1 MSEDNGNGTE
11 DVEKMEQEKKLKHLR
26 KVRGGHRGY
35 ATKLIKTSED
45 WLQAVSTTGDK
56 SPVIATDLRTNR
68 ELLKEK
74 LVELKGFDQQILEL
88 IDDETEYGAELIE
101 AGESNR
107 RISRVIVAT
116 EEYLEDTKSVTSVKT
131 EVSES
136 REQKVRNESSGKFN
150 PVRLPRLDFPTFNGD
165 PLQWKPFWDTFE
177 CIVDKDDSIDDMMKF
192 TYLRQKLEG
201 KAKIALE
208 GLTLTK
214 ANYREAV
221 KLLKERFGDEQFIIQ
236 SHMDE
241 LLALEPCESG
251 NVESLR
257 MLYDVV
263 EVHIR
268 NLQQFEIALKNYG
281 PVLISIV
288 INKLP
293 HEVKLEIA
301 RQMPDG
307 KWEIVKLMEAVK
319 REVTAR
325 ERCNRRDIS
334 DGGYGEHSASTLMTG
349 NGVRNERGGRR
360 NQKNKVRSRSKKFCI
375 FCERSNH
382 NSENCRTVTGV
393 VERRNMVRNLGKCF
407 VCLGTNHMAK
417 ECNSKRGCTR
427 CNGKHHA
434 AICRNNEQ
442 GDVGTGG
449 QTNETEDDNDGTAC
463 IVNSDGNDTADDNV
477 EEFSCDEI
485 IEKEQISNNIVS
497 VHNKQFVLLQTAK
510 SLVYGREVKNKM
522 LARIIFDNCSQRSYI
537 KESLRSRLNLQK
549 VGEKHVSIKAFGAKK
564 GETKLVDIVVVNVCK
579 REHPE
584 KIVKVRVLVVPLIC
598 LPVANQFIDNT
609 KKRYPVLSEIQL
621 ADDNQNSTDM
631 EIDILIGANY
641 LCNFVSTES
650 IQVSR
655 FLRAIRT
662 NLGWVL
668 NGSVD
673 GDGDEQN
680 SVHLTSVQTL
690 HVQEETVQ
698 EFQIQVQKFWEIEDC
713 DVPEEKFD
721 AEKFK
726 QLIQFDGERYTVP
739 LPFLPGMMETLPTNY
754 ASSLKRLSSITRKLD
769 GNPEMRERYNEVIR
783 RQESENKIERVH
795 DIPRQ
800 GKVHFLPH
808 HPIEK
813 LDRETTKTRV
823 VFDGSDGNP
832 SLNDCLDK
840 GENLVPLL
848 FDVLIRSRF
857 YKVALIS
864 DIKEAFL
871 NVGLNKEFR
880 DFVRFL
886 WYDDVHNPE
895 QRNIIMY
902 RFTRVLFGV
911 NASLW
916 LLVIVIHKH
925 LEKYTDKDPEFVKYV
940 LRCLFVDDNVGGA
953 DDSTAAFE
961 LYTKLKRIF
970 LEAGFDL
977 RKWCSND
984 SKLVQQ
990 IKESE
995 AAQNQDDGA
1004 TDVVTKLT
1012 MKTLGVTWNV
1022 ANDKYEI
1029 STKGIFS
1036 EGRDI
1041 KITKRNVLK
1050 IIASVYDPV
1059 GIIALITVTFK
1070 IFFQQLTQMKIS
1082 WDRVL
1087 SVELQVEWMKI
1098 LEMLEDD
1105 TNFQIRR
1112 YVFQSHKLKE
1122 MGNIVIH
1129 GFCDASDVAYS
1140 AVIYV
1145 VGEIKDEIISC
1156 FVTSKTKV
1164 APIKKISTPR
1174 LELCSCLLLANLM
1187 FKVIQALDGV
1197 VNVSSKVCWNDS
1209 VDALCWIKNPDKRR
1223 MVFIENRVRKIRML
1237 TPPEVWRYIPTDV
1250 NPADVASR
1258 GIRTRRAVQKE
1269 FSKWMSGPALL
1280 LQPPED
1286 WPKDLSAENEAEP
1299 DEKVTVNCV
1308 LDTEYEVVCLHITCE
1323 ETRKK
1328 IQKVRV
1334 QKRPNLR
1341 EIIDIERFSCL
1352 WKLLRVTAWVL
1363 RAVAKF
1369 KSFFPKLNSEE
1380 TLANKF
1386 LSTNEIQVAERTW
1399 IVTVQREFDNRSK
1412 QLNNTLGIGLDK
1424 NGVLTCRGRMENAD
1438 LTVQQKHPILIPGE
1452 SHFARL
1458 IIRDAHLRTAHGG
1471 PKDTLVELRS
1481 LYWVTKAR
1489 TVVRQVL
1496 HRCPRPCKRLEG
1508 LAFKSVEASQLP
1520 TFRVQRS
1527 YPFAN
1532 TGVDYLGPALVRQ
1545 VYDHDNV
1552 MHKVW
1557 IVLYTCAVTRAVH
1570 LDLVPDLSASAFLR
1584 SLKRFIGRRGVP
1596 NLMISDNATCFK
1608 NEEVR
1613 LNEELLRL
1621 RVKWQF
1627 IAEASPW
1634 WGGFWERLV
1643 QTVKKSLR
1651 KVLFRASVSYEEL
1664 QTTIVEVE
1672 GIVNSRPLTYAYG
1685 DDVEEILTPSH
1696 LLLGRRLLSTF
1707 EEPFDDGSTVE
1718 IAVLT
1723 KRMKYLKSLSEHY
1736 WKRFRDEYLL
1746 ELRSHHTQGKDP
1758 ERTAEIGEVV
1768 VIHGTNKRNDWRL
1781 GKIISLNAGSDGR
1794 IRSAI
1799 VRTFDGSKSRYIRR
1813 AIERLHPIEVKSV
1826 VPVTEEEIAESSNHT
1841 TDELISSGRSERPR
1855 RVAADTGILRRRLA
1869 EQ

>member
-1 MSEDNGNGTE
+1 MSDQDGDGTQ
-11 DVEKMEQEKKLKHLR
+11 DAKQVELEKKLKHLR
-26 KVRGGHRGY
+26 KVRGGHRGF
-35 ATKLIKTSED
+35 ATKLIQSSED
-45 WLQAVSTTGDK
+45 LLKAVASTGDDK
-56 SPVIATDLRTNR
+56 NAVITTDLRTNR
-68 ELLKEK
+68 ELLKGK
-74 LVELKGFDQQILEL
+74 LVELKGFDQSILEL
-88 IDDETEYGAELIE
+88 IDDETEYGTELIE

-116 EEYLEDTKSVTSVKT
+116 EEYLEGTKLVTEVKT

-136 REQKVRNESSGKFN
+136 RELKVRKFN
-150 PVRLPRLDFPTFNGD
+150 PIRLPRLDFPTFNGD
-165 PLQWKPFWDTFE
+165 PLQWKSFWDTFE

-201 KAKIALE
+201 QAKIALD

-257 MLYDVV
+257 KLYDVV

-268 NLQQFEIALKNYG
+268 NLQQFQIALKNYG

-288 INKLP
+288 VNKLP
-293 HEVKLEIA
+293 EEVKLEIT

-307 KWEIVKLMEAVK
+307 KWQIEKLMEAVK
-319 REVTAR
+319 KEVTAR
-325 ERCNRRDIS
+325 ERCYQRSLSNS
-334 DGGYGEHSASTLMTG
+334 KYGESSSSTLITG
-349 NGVRNERGGRR
+349 NGNGNRRGGSRG
-360 NQKNKVRSRSKKFCI
+360 QKNKVRSRSKKFCI

-393 VERRNMVRNLGKCF
+393 VERRNIVRNLGKCF
-407 VCLGTNHMAK
+407 VCLGANHMAK
-417 ECNSKRGCTR
+417 ECWSKRGCSK
-427 CNGKHHA
+427 CNGKHHVS
-434 AICRNNEQ
+434 ICQNEEQ
-442 GDVGTGG
+442 TDGGTGG
-449 QTNETEDDNDGTAC
+449 QPNDTEDDNDGTAN
-463 IVNSDGNDTADDNV
+463 IVNSDGNDSSNDGDDKDS
-477 EEFSCDEI
+477 SCDEI
-485 IEKEQISNNIVS
+485 VDKEQITNNIVS
-497 VHNKQFVLLQTAK
+497 VHNKQYVLLQTAK
-510 SLVYGREVKNKM
+510 TFVYGQDVKKKAS
-522 LARIIFDNCSQRSYI
+522 ARIIFDNCSQRSYI
-537 KESLRSRLNLQK
+537 NESLRSRLNLQK
-549 VGEKHVSIKAFGAKK
+549 VGEKHVSIKAFGATK
-564 GETKLVDIVVVNVCK
+564 GEVKLVDIVAINVCT
-579 REHPE
+579 REQPG
-584 KIVKVRVLVVPLIC
+584 KVVKVRVLVVPLIC
-598 LPVANQFIDNT
+598 LPVANQFVDNT

-621 ADDNQNSTDM
+621 ADDNKNSTDM

-641 LCNFVSTES
+641 LCNFVSSES
-650 IQVSR
+650 IQVTR

-668 NGSVD
+668 NGTVEGAPDERSSAEISSV
-673 GDGDEQN
+673 
-680 SVHLTSVQTL
+680 LTM
-690 HVQEETVQ
+690 HVQEEETTQ
-698 EFQIQVQKFWEIEDC
+698 NFQKQVQRFWEIEDC
-713 DVPEEKFD
+713 DVTEEKFD
-721 AEKFK
+721 VENFK
-726 QLIQFDGERYTVP
+726 SLIQFNGERYTVP

-754 ASSLKRLSSITRKLD
+754 ASSLRRLSSITRKLD
-769 GNPEMRERYNEVIR
+769 GNPEMRVRYNEVIR
-783 RQESENKIERVH
+783 KQEAENKIERVY
-795 DIPRQ
+795 DIPPQ

-857 YKVALIS
+857 YRIALIS

-886 WYDDVHNPE
+886 WYDDVYNPE

-916 LLVIVIHKH
+916 LLVVVIHKH
-925 LEKYTDKDPEFVKYV
+925 LEKYADKDPEFVKYV

-961 LYTKLKRIF
+961 LYAKLKRIF

-990 IKESE
+990 IKEAE
-995 AAQNQDDGA
+995 AARNQDDGT
-1004 TDVVTKLT
+1004 TDVVTKLV

-1022 ANDKYEI
+1022 KDDNYEI
-1029 STKGIFS
+1029 STKHIFN

-1041 KITKRNVLK
+1041 EITKRNVLK

-1059 GIIALITVTFK
+1059 GIIALVTITFK

-1087 SVELQVEWMKI
+1087 SVDLQVEWMKI

-1105 TNFQIRR
+1105 AIFQIPR
-1112 YVFQSHKLKE
+1112 YVFQSHKLKD
-1122 MGNIVIH
+1122 MKNIVIH

-1140 AVIYV
+1140 AVIYA
-1145 VGEIKDEIISC
+1145 VGEINGERISC
-1156 FVTSKTKV
+1156 FVASKTKV

-1197 VNVSSKVCWNDS
+1197 VKVSSKVCWNDS
-1209 VDALCWIKNPDKRR
+1209 VDALCWIKNPEKRR

-1237 TPPEVWRYIPTDV
+1237 MPPEGWRYIPTDV

-1258 GIRTRRAVQKE
+1258 GIRTRRGVQKE
-1269 FSKWMSGPALL
+1269 FPKWMSGPAVL
-1280 LQPPED
+1280 LQSPDD
-1286 WPKDLSAENEAEP
+1286 WPKDLSDGKEAEP
-1299 DEKVTVNCV
+1299 EEKVTVNCV
-1308 LDTEYEVVCLHITCE
+1308 PDTEYEVVCLHITCE
-1323 ETRKK
+1323 ETSKK

-1334 QKRPNLR
+1334 QKRPNL
-1341 EIIDIERFSCL
+1341 EKIIDIERFSCL
-1352 WKLLRVTAWVL
+1352 WKLLRVTTWVL

-1369 KSFFPKLNSEE
+1369 KSFSPKHKSEE
-1380 TLANKF
+1380 TLTNKF
-1386 LSTNEIQVAERTW
+1386 LSIHEIQESERAW
-1399 IVTVQREFDNRSK
+1399 IVTVQQEFDNRSK
-1412 QLNNTLGIGLDK
+1412 QLNNTLGIGLNKD
-1424 NGVLTCRGRMENAD
+1424 GVLTCRGRMENAD
-1438 LTVQQKHPILIPGE
+1438 LTIQQKHPILIPGG

-1481 LYWVTKAR
+1481 RYWVTKAR

-1508 LAFKSVEASQLP
+1508 QAFKSVEASQLP

-1570 LDLVPDLSASAFLR
+1570 LDLVPDSSASTFLR

-1643 QTVKKSLR
+1643 QTVKRSLR
-1651 KVLFRASVSYEEL
+1651 KVLFRASVTYEEL

-1672 GIVNSRPLTYAYG
+1672 GIVNSRPLTYAY
-1685 DDVEEILTPSH
+1685 DNDVEEILTPSH

-1707 EEPFDDGSTVE
+1707 EEPFDDGCTVDNV
-1718 IAVLT
+1718 VLT
-1723 KRMKYLKSLSEHY
+1723 KRMAYLRSLSEHF

-1758 ERTAEIGEVV
+1758 ERLAEVGEIV

-1794 IRSAI
+1794 IRSGV

-1826 VPVTEEEIAESSNHT
+1826 MPVSKEEIAESSNSI
-1841 TDELISSGRSERPR
+1841 DDGIVSSGRSDRPR
-1855 RVAADTGILRRRLA
+1855 RVAAGECQKRDVPI
-1869 EQ
+1869 E